1 MVAPGAVVAVPS
13 TTEDAAR
20 AWSLVQARL
29 RDPAPPTD
37 LVRLARNREGLPPD
51 PAADAA
57 LAAELA
63 AHLRRL
69 AAVLGVDDHS
79 PPPDEGRALEQRDG
93 MLPWD
98 ALFCDYL
105 AGSFGAVGAAAA
117 EDLRDE
123 ARTRWT
129 RLTTAASPEAVPVE
143 PGRAWERWLPVETD
157 AGTATG
163 EDETATGDYCPAL
176 LSFAR
181 VLVVTGQAS
190 TRLPVKH
197 NAIFPAIARRTRD
210 QLALWRHGVQTR
222 DREDGGLD
230 LLSRTGATVA
240 VFPALELTHLAR
252 LRAGVEAGQGL
263 LLERVIRRLVRDA
276 HGQAVKGINPFN
288 RLVYGGGWSGF
299 AQAAGITK
307 GTDQAALHALFEAL
321 RHYRGSRR
329 DLPPALDFWYCRGW
343 GSHGRSEAGELR
355 VDLGEALWPGYVGRT
370 PRGPGRHLLPTFDLP
385 ALDFTSPRL
394 YLPLAQLQW
403 CLLIELRERVRELVD
418 LGGVQLDTGTVH
430 QLADRAGVRT
440 EIALEALRVW
450 SDLDRTDSWLHRTS
464 EDRYTLRDPQARAL
478 LLDAADLAEARAD
491 HARLAVAR
499 KRRRP
504 RKPARRRD
512 A

>member
-29 RDPAPPTD
+29 RDPTPPTD

-117 EDLRDE
+117 EDLREE
-123 ARTRWT
+123 ARSRWAG
-129 RLTTAASPEAVPVE
+129 LTTTASPEAVPIE
-143 PGRAWERWLPVETD
+143 QGRAWERWLPVEAEEEEAIND
-157 AGTATG
+157 L
-163 EDETATGDYCPAL
+163 CPAL
-176 LSFAR
+176 LSLAR
-181 VLVVTGQAS
+181 VLVVTGQARS
-190 TRLPVKH
+190 RLPVKR

-276 HGQAVKGINPFN
+276 HGQAIEGINPFN

-299 AQAAGITK
+299 ARAAGIARNGDK
-307 GTDQAALHALFEAL
+307 AALHALFEAL
-321 RHYRGSRR
+321 QHYRGSRR
-329 DLPPALDFWYCRGW
+329 GLPPALDYWYCRGW
-343 GSHGRSEAGELR
+343 GGRGRSEAGELR
-355 VDLGEALWPGYVGRT
+355 VDVGEALWPGYVGRT

-403 CLLIELRERVRELVD
+403 YLLMELRERVRELAD

-430 QLADRAGVRT
+430 RLADKAEIRT
-440 EIALEALRVW
+440 EIAIEALRIW
-450 SDLDRTDSWLHRTS
+450 SDLDRADSWLHRTS

-491 HARLAVAR
+491 HARRAVAR

>member
-1 MVAPGAVVAVPS
+1 VAVTS
-13 TTEDAAR
+13 TAEDAAR

-37 LVRLARNREGLPPD
+37 LVRLAREREGLTPD
-51 PAADAA
+51 AAAEAA

-69 AAVLGVDDHS
+69 AAVLGVDHHS
-79 PPPDEGRALEQRDG
+79 SPTGDREVLEQRDG
-93 MLPWD
+93 MLLCD

-105 AGSFGAVGAAAA
+105 AESFGAVGAAAA
-117 EDLRDE
+117 EDLREE
-123 ARTRWT
+123 ARSRWAG
-129 RLTTAASPEAVPVE
+129 LTAAASSEAPPAE
-143 PGRAWERWLPVETD
+143 PGRVWERWLPVESEEE
-157 AGTATG
+157 GTIN
-163 EDETATGDYCPAL
+163 DLCPAL
-176 LSFAR
+176 LSLAR
-181 VLVVTGQAS
+181 VLVVAGLAHS
-190 TRLPVKH
+190 RLPAKH
-197 NAIFPAIARRTRD
+197 NAIFPALARRTRD

-240 VFPALELTHLAR
+240 VFPALELTRLAR
-252 LRAGVEAGQGL
+252 LRAGAEAGQGL

-276 HGQAVKGINPFN
+276 HRQAVEGVNPFN

-299 AQAAGITK
+299 ARAAGITK

-343 GSHGRSEAGELR
+343 GAHGRSEKGELR
-355 VDLGEALWPGYVGRT
+355 VDVGEALWPGYVGRT

-403 CLLIELRERVRELVD
+403 YLLMELRERVRELAD
-418 LGGVQLDTGTVH
+418 LGGVHLDTKTVH
-430 QLADRAGVRT
+430 RLADKAEIRT
-440 EIALEALRVW
+440 KIAFKALRVW
-450 SDLDRTDSWLHRTS
+450 SDLGRADSWLHQTS

-491 HARLAVAR
+491 HARRAVAR

>member
-1 MVAPGAVVAVPS
+1 VVAPGAVVAVPS

-37 LVRLARNREGLPPD
+37 LVRLAREREGLPPE
-51 PAADAA
+51 PAAEAA
-57 LAAELA
+57 LAAALA

-69 AAVLGVDDHS
+69 AAVLGADDHS
-79 PPPDEGRALEQRDG
+79 PPTDDREALEQRDG
-93 MLPWD
+93 MLLWD

-105 AGSFGAVGAAAA
+105 AESFGAVGAAAA
-117 EDLRDE
+117 EDLREE
-123 ARTRWT
+123 ARSRWT
-129 RLTTAASPEAVPVE
+129 RLTTAASPEAVPIE
-143 PGRAWERWLPVETD
+143 QGRAWERWLPVETED
-157 AGTATG
+157 GTAPN
-163 EDETATGDYCPAL
+163 DHCPAL
-176 LSFAR
+176 LALAR
-181 VLVVTGQAS
+181 VLVVAGQARP
-190 TRLPVKH
+190 RLPVKR

-210 QLALWRHGVQTR
+210 QLAMWRHGVQTR

-288 RLVYGGGWSGF
+288 RLVYRGGWSGF

-307 GTDQAALHALFEAL
+307 GTDQAALHALLEAL

-329 DLPPALDFWYCRGW
+329 DLPPALDYWYCRGW
-343 GSHGRSEAGELR
+343 GAHGRSETGELR

-385 ALDFTSPRL
+385 ALNFTSPRL

-403 CLLIELRERVRELVD
+403 CLLMELRERVRELAD
-418 LGGVQLDTGTVH
+418 LGGVHLDTGTVH
-430 QLADRAGVRT
+430 RLADKAEIRT

>member
-1 MVAPGAVVAVPS
+1 MVAPNTVVAGPS
-13 TTEDAAR
+13 TAENAAR

-29 RDPAPPTD
+29 RDPTPPTD
-37 LVRLARNREGLPPD
+37 LVRLAREREGLPPD
-51 PAADAA
+51 PATEAT
-57 LAAELA
+57 LAAELV
-63 AHLRRL
+63 AHLCRL

-79 PPPDEGRALEQRDG
+79 SPTGDREVLKQRDG
-93 MLPWD
+93 MLLWD

-105 AGSFGAVGAAAA
+105 AESFGAVGAAAA
-117 EDLRDE
+117 EDLREE
-123 ARTRWT
+123 ARSRWAG
-129 RLTTAASPEAVPVE
+129 LTTTASSEAP
-143 PGRAWERWLPVETD
+143 PADLGRAWERWLPID
-157 AGTATG
+157 AEEEVAISVL
-163 EDETATGDYCPAL
+163 CLSL
-176 LSFAR
+176 LSLAR
-181 VLVVTGQAS
+181 VFVVTGQ
-190 TRLPVKH
+190 TRPQLPVKH

-210 QLALWRHGVQTR
+210 QLSLWRHGVQTR

-276 HGQAVKGINPFN
+276 HGQAVTGINPFN
-288 RLVYGGGWSGF
+288 RLVYSGGWSGF
-299 AQAAGITK
+299 ARAAGIARNGDK
-307 GTDQAALHALFEAL
+307 AALHALFEAL

-343 GSHGRSEAGELR
+343 GGGGRSEAGALR
-355 VDLGEALWPGYVGRT
+355 VDVGEALWPGYVGRT

-403 CLLIELRERVRELVD
+403 CLLKELRERVRELAD
-418 LGGVQLDTGTVH
+418 LGGVQLDTGTVRR
-430 QLADRAGVRT
+430 LADKAEIRT

-450 SDLDRTDSWLHRTS
+450 SDLDRADSWLHRTS

-491 HARLAVAR
+491 HARRAVAR
-499 KRRRP
+499 KRRRS
-504 RKPARRRD
+504 RRPTRRQD
-512 A
+512 R

>member
-1 MVAPGAVVAVPS
+1 MVAPGTVVAVPS
-13 TTEDAAR
+13 TAEDAAS

-29 RDPAPPTD
+29 RDPTPPTD

-240 VFPALELTHLAR
+240 VFPALELTHLSR
-252 LRAGVEAGQGL
+252 LRAGVAAGQGL

-288 RLVYGGGWSGF
+288 RLVYRGGWSGF
-299 AQAAGITK
+299 SRVAGIN
-307 GTDQAALHALFEAL
+307 GGDDQAALPALFEAL

-329 DLPPALDFWYCRGW
+329 DLPPALDFWHCRGW
-343 GSHGRSEAGELR
+343 GAHGRSETGELR
-355 VDLGEALWPGYVGRT
+355 VDLGEALWPGYVGRA
-370 PRGPGRHLLPTFDLP
+370 PRGPGRQLLPTFDLP
-385 ALDFTSPRL
+385 ALDFASRRI
-394 YLPLAQLQW
+394 YLPLAQFQW
-403 CLLIELRERVRELVD
+403 AVLTEMRVRVHELAER
-418 LGGVQLDTGTVH
+418 GGVELDGGTVRR
-430 QLADRAGVRT
+430 LADTAGVRIKT
-440 EIALEALRVW
+440 ALEALRVW
-450 SDLDRTDSWLHRTS
+450 SDPHRADGWLDQTDGRM
-464 EDRYTLRDPQARAL
+464 TLRDPQARAL
-478 LLDAADLAEARAD
+478 LLDAADLAAARAAN
-491 HARLAVAR
+491 AREAVAR
-499 KRRRP
+499 KRQRRRKPRRP
-504 RKPARRRD
+504 
-512 A
+512 